1 MQLFEERLDRSE
13 LIARADQN
21 YYEVFRRLATSIDG
35 GEATESDGLL
45 IINTG
50 LPLAM
55 FNLAFVTRPPADP
68 AAAIGRAAAYFDD
81 RRLPFVVR
89 MRAGLDDASE
99 RAAAAEGLPY
109 RDTVP
114 GMTLSPIPTI
124 PPPPAGLEIRAARD
138 ATAFGYHRDVLAASF
153 GMPADLVR
161 QLLSQRLL
169 DLLDAEFYIGYVQ
182 GTPVASSAL
191 IASDRV
197 AGVWN
202 VGCVPSYRKRG
213 LGEAMT
219 WHAVRRGAEIGCTM
233 ANLQASEMGQPIYA
247 RMGFEVVAG
256 YRTFVRDG
264 Y

>member
-1 MQLFEERLDRSE
+1 MHRDE
-13 LIARADQN
+13 LVARADDN
-21 YYEVFRRLATSIDG
+21 YHAAFRRLAAALDG
-35 GEATESDGLL
+35 GEVVEGDGMLV
-45 IINTG
+45 IRTG
-50 LPLAM
+50 LPVAM
-55 FNLAFVTRPPADP
+55 FNIAFVTRPLADAP
-68 AAAIGRAAAYFDD
+68 AAIARAAAYFDAL
-81 RRLPFVVR
+81 RLPFVVR
-89 MRAGLDDASE
+89 VRAGIDDAAE
-99 RAAAAEGLPY
+99 RAAAACRLPY

-114 GMTLSPIPTI
+114 GMALPAIAEIPA
-124 PPPPAGLEIRAARD
+124 PPPSLEIRAARD
-138 ATAFGYHRDVLAASF
+138 EATLDAHRAILAESF
-153 GMPADLVR
+153 GMPMELVR
-161 QLLSQRLL
+161 QLLAARTLAM
-169 DLLDAEFYIGYVQ
+169 LDAEFYVGFVD
-182 GTPVASSAL
+182 GTPVTSSAL

-202 VGCVPSYRKRG
+202 VGCLPSHRKRG